1 MTDGTITTSA
11 TGRVRKEPDFA
22 KVSVRIRGEGHTAT
36 GARDEARGCSVAVV
50 DALVTGGIDESSIQQ
65 VNVQVNENTD
75 IFDES
80 LDYEYEAAE
89 TFVVRC
95 ELEMASDAIVAA
107 IDAGASINYVEYG
120 FPEET
125 RERLK
130 ERALENAME
139 KNRRRAETVAD
150 AVGSELG
157 PVTTVTTEG
166 VEETSDT
173 MQDIVDEAMEFDPSI
188 KLNPGHIV
196 VDARVEV
203 CYRLEPTATD
213 RDDR

>member
-11 TGRVRKEPDFA
+11 TGRVREEPDFA
-22 KVSVRIRGEGHTAT
+22 KVSVRIRGEGHTAS
-36 GARDEARGCSVAVV
+36 GSRDAARDRSAAVI
-50 DALVTGGIDESSIQQ
+50 DALVTSGIDESSIQQ
-65 VNVQVNENTD
+65 VTVQVKENMD

-80 LDYEYEAAE
+80 FDYEYEAAE

-95 ELEMASDAIVAA
+95 DLEMASDAIVAA

-130 ERALENAME
+130 ESALENAME
-139 KNRRRAETVAD
+139 KTRRRAETIAD
-150 AVGSELG
+150 AIGSKLG
-157 PVTTVTTEG
+157 PVTTVTTED
-166 VEETSDT
+166 VEETADG
-173 MQDIVDEAMEFDPSI
+173 MQDIVDEAMGFDPSI

-196 VDARVEV
+196 VDAQVVV
-203 CYRLEPTATD
+203 CYRLEQTATD
-213 RDDR
+213 HDN